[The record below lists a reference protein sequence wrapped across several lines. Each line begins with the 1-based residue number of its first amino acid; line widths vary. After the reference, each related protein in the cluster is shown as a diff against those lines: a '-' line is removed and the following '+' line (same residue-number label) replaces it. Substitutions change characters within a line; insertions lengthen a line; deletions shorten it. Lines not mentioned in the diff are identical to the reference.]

1 MTGDQNRL
9 ACRCMQR
16 SEKKP
21 CVLFLHQGGEL
32 YGSDLVFSHVVS
44 ALAQDVNPVIVL
56 DNHGPL
62 VDRLKTSTQN
72 IIIHPLGVLRRKH
85 FNPAGMLKCA
95 LEISRAVPL
104 LTRLIKQ
111 ENVALIYS
119 NTIGVIPG
127 AFAAKLTKKPH
138 IWHVHEIIQE
148 PRFVGKTLATLVLT
162 TSDKIVAVSNAVA
175 NFLKTGF
182 FGDSNRIQVVYNA
195 VAMEKF
201 SKPYAETIRDELGIP
216 QDCILIGL
224 IGRIH
229 FWKGQDFFLNVV
241 SVIKRSGFSQFKVLI
256 VGSTYSGYEWLLR
269 DLQKKV
275 VSLGLQENV
284 IFCSYR
290 QDVEKLYAGI
300 DILVVPSTQPEP
312 FSLVTL
318 EGMAAGKPI
327 VATAHGGPAELIE
340 DGKTGFLVPVGEVQ
354 LMADRVL
361 TLIRDPAL
369 RKTMGINAR
378 ERVQCLF
385 SLEQYYQKIRN
396 LVLAQLKHL
405 K

>member
-1 MTGDQNRL
+1 
-9 ACRCMQR
+9 MQR

-21 CVLFLHQGGEL
+21 RVLFLHQGGEL

-72 IIIHPLGVLRRKH
+72 IIIHPLGVLRRKY

-256 VGSTYSGYEWLLR
+256 VGSTYSGYEWLLQ

-378 ERVQCLF
+378 ERIQRLF